1 MSVAVGSGHVLGQVL
16 AAFILLKSCIALLQA
31 SYLSYARVRGTFP
44 SWFIN
49 WGEIL
54 SIVASSNLYEAARL
68 LDLLDVPKAWGAKL
82 EAGAADPEPLEATDA
97 DLEWETEPETEQET
111 EQETE
116 AASRLKEL

>member
-16 AAFILLKSCIALLQA
+16 ATFILLKSCIALLQA
-31 SYLSYARVRGTFP
+31 LYLSYARVRGTFP
-44 SWFIN
+44 SWFNN

-82 EAGAADPEPLEATDA
+82 EAGAADPEPLRATEPDHEADA
-97 DLEWETEPETEQET
+97 DLEPETKQET
-111 EQETE
+111 EWERQ
-116 AASRLKEL
+116 RWLQD